1 MPPKI
6 RELKKRLRD
15 AGFVEQTGKGSHT
28 NWIHQSAKLLITIA
42 GNDGADARKYQV
54 KLVSR
59 AIREV
64 QP

>member
-6 RELKKRLRD
+6 RELKKRLRE

-28 NWIHQSAKLLITIA
+28 NWVHPSATLLITIA

-59 AIREV
+59 AIRLER
-64 QP
+64 